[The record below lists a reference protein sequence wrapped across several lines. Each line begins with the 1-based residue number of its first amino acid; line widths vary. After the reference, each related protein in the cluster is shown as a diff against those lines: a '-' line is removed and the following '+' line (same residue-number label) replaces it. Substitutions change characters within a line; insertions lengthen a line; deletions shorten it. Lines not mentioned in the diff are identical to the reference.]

1 MKKLALISACVLG
14 LVFAGSAVNL
24 TTKTDPVK
32 TETKKEVKKEP
43 VKTDVKKEAT
53 KTDSKESKNAPKK
66 GMKVEKKDETK
77 KK

>member
-24 TTKTDPVK
+24 KTKTDPVK

-43 VKTDVKKEAT
+43 VKAEAKKDAVKTEA
-53 KTDSKESKNAPKK
+53 KESKGVAK
-66 GMKVEKKDETK
+66 GMKVENKENAK

>member
-32 TETKKEVKKEP
+32 TETKKEMKKEP
-43 VKTDVKKEAT
+43 VKAEAKKDAVKPEA
-53 KTDSKESKNAPKK
+53 KAKAAPKK
-66 GMKVEKKDETK
+66 GMKVEKKEEAK
-77 KK
+77 NK